1 MRELLDTESFVSR
14 CGLSLG
20 IKDKTFV
27 VQGFGAV
34 GYWASKFIEKDGG
47 LITTVIEY
55 NSAIHNP
62 AGLDVEKVKAF
73 MVEHGTLAS
82 YPDATEAISDN
93 PQAFLLKHADCMIP
107 AATEKSLHA
116 GNAEHIM
123 VKAIFEGANGPT
135 TYAAEQI
142 FTRRGIVAAPD
153 MLVNGGGVTC
163 SYFEWLKNLDHVA
176 PGRLTKKYQEKS
188 QMQLLKLMGI
198 EATNDQVQGAN
209 EIDIVYSGLEEIM
222 TSAVRENWAIAVDRN
237 LTYRNACFVN
247 AIGKVHASLMET
259 GIMI

>member
-1 MRELLDTESFVSR
+1 
-14 CGLSLG
+14 
-20 IKDKTFV
+20 
-27 VQGFGAV
+27 
-34 GYWASKFIEKDGG
+34 
-47 LITTVIEY
+47 
-55 NSAIHNP
+55 
-62 AGLDVEKVKAF
+62 
-73 MVEHGTLAS
+73 
-82 YPDATEAISDN
+82 
-93 PQAFLLKHADCMIP
+93 MIP

-116 GNAEHIM
+116 GNAELVQ

-135 TYAAEQI
+135 TYAAETI
-142 FTRRGIVAAPD
+142 FTRRGIVCAPD

-188 QMQLLKLMGI
+188 QAKLLELMGFADKAGQL
-198 EATNDQVQGAN
+198 EGAD

-222 TSAVRENWAIAVDRN
+222 CSAVKENWDIAIEKN

-247 AIGKVHASLMET
+247 AIGKVHQSIMET